1 MGIECLKMFLIYQR
15 IFQGGCSILYTG
27 FCRFTR
33 NSSCPGIS
41 PQRCL
46 AHIIAKSYHF
56 RTVIQL
62 SRYTR
67 ENIPQGVTFKT
78 PIFVRF
84 FKKLKLCIVAQKHTL
99 LIGRHLASLKKRLFL
114 KLFSENWKFVI
125 LHKTNIL
132 VLIVFNLSRGKGLE
146 RQKIKQ
152 IWKLFYFC

>member
-1 MGIECLKMFLIYQR
+1 MGIECLKMFLIY
-15 IFQGGCSILYTG
+15 IKIYKGGCSILNTG

-46 AHIIAKSYHF
+46 AHIIARSYHF

-62 SRYTR
+62 SRCTR

-84 FKKLKLCIVAQKHTL
+84 FKTFFKKLKVCSVAQKRPSL
-99 LIGRHLASLKKRLFL
+99 GRHFESLKKRLFL
-114 KLFSENWKFVI
+114 KF
-125 LHKTNIL
+125 
-132 VLIVFNLSRGKGLE
+132 
-146 RQKIKQ
+146 
-152 IWKLFYFC
+152 FYFR

>member
-1 MGIECLKMFLIYQR
+1 MVISLTTYQKP
-15 IFQGGCSILYTG
+15 L

-41 PQRCL
+41 PRCCL

-84 FKKLKLCIVAQKHTL
+84 FKTFFKKLKVCSVAQKRPSL
-99 LIGRHLASLKKRLFL
+99 GRHFESLKKRLFL
-114 KLFSENWKFVI
+114 KLFYFRLNCTTKKSRHI
-125 LHKTNIL
+125 DSTNSGRTFHPL
-132 VLIVFNLSRGKGLE
+132 AQFALKLCNGLNF
-146 RQKIKQ
+146 
-152 IWKLFYFC
+152 KL

>member
-1 MGIECLKMFLIYQR
+1 MENYFWK
-15 IFQGGCSILYTG
+15 SILLDQLIESTVDMVISLTTYQKPL

-41 PQRCL
+41 PRCCL

-62 SRYTR
+62 SRCTR

-84 FKKLKLCIVAQKHTL
+84 FKTFFKKLKVCSVAQKRPSL
-99 LIGRHLASLKKRLFL
+99 GRHFESLKKRLFL
-114 KLFSENWKFVI
+114 KLF
-125 LHKTNIL
+125 
-132 VLIVFNLSRGKGLE
+132 
-146 RQKIKQ
+146 
-152 IWKLFYFC
+152 YFRLNCTTKKAVT

>member
-1 MGIECLKMFLIYQR
+1 MGIESLKMFLIYQR

-56 RTVIQL
+56 RTVIQFF
-62 SRYTR
+62 RFTR

-78 PIFVRF
+78 PIFVGFCKTF
-84 FKKLKLCIVAQKHTL
+84 FKKLKFCSFAQT
-99 LIGRHLASLKKRLFL
+99 SL
-114 KLFSENWKFVI
+114 S
-125 LHKTNIL
+125 
-132 VLIVFNLSRGKGLE
+132 VFGCFYPSRGKGLE
-146 RQKIKQ
+146 RQKINQ
-152 IWKLFYFC
+152 N

>member
-1 MGIECLKMFLIYQR
+1 MVSKTPKFVRYINGIYESGNVPDISEFFR
-15 IFQGGCSILYTG
+15 GGCSILYTG

-41 PQRCL
+41 PQRCF

-62 SRYTR
+62 SRCTR

-84 FKKLKLCIVAQKHTL
+84 LKTFFKKLKFCIVAQKHTL

-114 KLFSENWKFVI
+114 
-125 LHKTNIL
+125 
-132 VLIVFNLSRGKGLE
+132 
-146 RQKIKQ
+146 Q
-152 IWKLFYFC
+152 LFYFRLNCTTKKAVT

>member
-41 PQRCL
+41 PQRLHARSLEVL
-46 AHIIAKSYHF
+46 ASYHF

-84 FKKLKLCIVAQKHTL
+84 FKNFFKNLKFCIVAQKHTL
-99 LIGRHLASLKKRLFL
+99 LIGRHLARRKKRLFL
-114 KLFSENWKFVI
+114 KLF
-125 LHKTNIL
+125 
-132 VLIVFNLSRGKGLE
+132 
-146 RQKIKQ
+146 
-152 IWKLFYFC
+152 YFR

>member
-1 MGIECLKMFLIYQR
+1 MRFIKFCCVYAYKCTYVRRKMIKLTLYTNGNYEPESVPDISKK
-15 IFQGGCSILYTG
+15 FQSGCSILCTG

-84 FKKLKLCIVAQKHTL
+84 FKTFFKKLKVCSVAQKRPSL
-99 LIGRHLASLKKRLFL
+99 GRHFESLKKRLFM
-114 KLFSENWKFVI
+114 
-125 LHKTNIL
+125 
-132 VLIVFNLSRGKGLE
+132 
-146 RQKIKQ
+146 
-152 IWKLFYFC
+152 KLFYFR